1 MHELQYSG
9 WKLWGNQQIV
19 IPHWSGPHC
28 VQKKNVKKIKC
39 VDIIREIKQKQV
51 FENSNMEK
59 K

>member
-28 VQKKNVKKIKC
+28 VQKKNVKC